1 MSAIPVVPK
10 IVPLSEDR
18 FHDLALVCISN
29 MIAQHG
35 REKVAEAM
43 QISTRQLGNI
53 MAGSTPGAFRLAN
66 LRCLDPQAL
75 DPISRAQGLRSVPR
89 DATCSTDPVS
99 VALARLLAK
108 TIEAEHPESEN
119 GPAVSLCEILA
130 LPEQELRFAAAALA
144 GSEPWDQLKE
154 QSRIPRVVFNFVQ
167 KLVEEDDDQ
176 KRDHMLVSL
185 TDLLTARGL
194 GVPSDLV
201 TMADG
206 TAGSSPVPSVERKGP
221 FLAAVDGKAND
232 DFEASEEELAAQKA
246 RPSTEQ
252 AQAEADAASEA
263 KPGTGAAAR
272 AAMKNKGAEADA

>member
-144 GSEPWDQLKE
+144 GYVE
-154 QSRIPRVVFNFVQ
+154 QIDSYRY
-167 KLVEEDDDQ
+167 
-176 KRDHMLVSL
+176 
-185 TDLLTARGL
+185 
-194 GVPSDLV
+194 
-201 TMADG
+201 G
-206 TAGSSPVPSVERKGP
+206 TAGNVTGIRS
-221 FLAAVDGKAND
+221 AAVN
-232 DFEASEEELAAQKA
+232 
-246 RPSTEQ
+246 
-252 AQAEADAASEA
+252 
-263 KPGTGAAAR
+263 KP
-272 AAMKNKGAEADA
+272 